1 MKIFKGNSIDD
12 DVPAG
17 HPSIPRHASSA
28 IAALAVFAL
37 CSFDVYAD
45 DGTAASSVAAPA
57 AAASAAAASAAAA
70 SGVAAAGTS
79 STHTTKADRASRSA
93 TAAAD
98 DTVAIAA
105 VPAPVPDDKP
115 WLHQTLSL
123 INSSL
128 TRFGPYRTG
137 NAYLEYEYFGSNGP
151 FTLYGYVD
159 ALKVLN
165 VGTTNTSG
173 VWDKGAPIF
182 SEQEP
187 KVALDTLA
195 GKDFELG
202 PFKHIYLA
210 TDWIYEMGGSRSSA
224 QNTVYMGLGT
234 DIDTH
239 TPLSLSANLYVNRQ
253 FQNYGSAN
261 EYSWDGYRF
270 QMNYFYF
277 LGHAMGGDWSY
288 AGFFNYDFGSKLRE
302 EAGNGTYADNEFD
315 ETNALI
321 YSRGHLRLVGVAR
334 YFHNGGQW
342 DSSVLNFG
350 SGNFQNRSTGWG
362 YYLEAGYQWG
372 K

>member
-1 MKIFKGNSIDD
+1 MGLGIMKLLKGHSRHNAIRSERPATSGCATRSTSRIALTLTAIVISVVGSTSAWAG
-12 DVPAG
+12 DV
-17 HPSIPRHASSA
+17 
-28 IAALAVFAL
+28 
-37 CSFDVYAD
+37 
-45 DGTAASSVAAPA
+45 SVATPA
-57 AAASAAAASAAAA
+57 VDSAGNAGSGQVVAAGSGTPTTVGASGGASAAPL
-70 SGVAAAGTS
+70 V
-79 STHTTKADRASRSA
+79 TT
-93 TAAAD
+93 
-98 DTVAIAA
+98 
-105 VPAPVPDDKP
+105 VPAVDDQP
-115 WLHQTLSL
+115 WLHQTVSL

-137 NAYLEYEYFGSNGP
+137 NAYLEYEYYGSKGP
-151 FTLYGYVD
+151 FSLYGYVD

-165 VGTTNTSG
+165 AGTANTSG

-187 KVALDTLA
+187 KIALDTLA

-224 QNTVYMGLGT
+224 QNTLYTGLGT

-239 TPLSLSANLYVNRQ
+239 TPLSLSANIYVNRQ

-277 LGHAMGGDWSY
+277 LGHALGGDWSY
-288 AGFFNYDFGSKLRE
+288 AGFFNYDFGSRLRE
-302 EAGNGTYADNEFD
+302 EAGGTTYADNEFD
-315 ETNALI
+315 ETNAVI

>member
-1 MKIFKGNSIDD
+1 MGLGRMKKLKGSRGDSTLSARLAASRNASRIAVSRTSI
-12 DVPAG
+12 A
-17 HPSIPRHASSA
+17 ISA
-28 IAALAVFAL
+28 IWSVSAWASGVDAAAPV
-37 CSFDVYAD
+37 
-45 DGTAASSVAAPA
+45 AASAADSAGSVISVPVLASDNSTGAAPA
-57 AAASAAAASAAAA
+57 AAAGPSIAAGSVP
-70 SGVAAAGTS
+70 VAAAVAAPATS
-79 STHTTKADRASRSA
+79 Q
-93 TAAAD
+93 
-98 DTVAIAA
+98 
-105 VPAPVPDDKP
+105 P
-115 WLHQTLSL
+115 WLHSTLSL

-137 NAYLEYEYFGSNGP
+137 NTYLEYEYFGSKGP
-151 FTLYGYVD
+151 FTIYGYVD
-159 ALKVLN
+159 ALKVIN
-165 VGTTNTSG
+165 VGTQNTSG

-187 KVALDTLA
+187 RLALDTLA
-195 GKDFELG
+195 GKEFQLG

-210 TDWIYEMGGSRSSA
+210 ADWIYEMGGSRSSA
-224 QNTVYMGLGT
+224 QNTLYTGLGT

-239 TPLSLSANLYVNRQ
+239 TPLALSANIYVSRQ
-253 FQNYGSAN
+253 FQNYGAPN

-302 EAGNGTYADNEFD
+302 KAGGNIYADTEFD

-342 DSSVLNFG
+342 NSSVLNFG
-350 SGNFQNRSTGWG
+350 KGNFQNRSTGWG

>member
-1 MKIFKGNSIDD
+1 MFKGNN
-12 DVPAG
+12 
-17 HPSIPRHASSA
+17 
-28 IAALAVFAL
+28 
-37 CSFDVYAD
+37 
-45 DGTAASSVAAPA
+45 SVAAGRFNLA
-57 AAASAAAASAAAA
+57 DRASMQHGASRIAIALAISAVCSVTAWAGEADAAA
-70 SGVAAAGTS
+70 SGVDPASTAANSPVLASDTAGT
-79 STHTTKADRASRSA
+79 AAPAASAGPSVA
-93 TAAAD
+93 TPVPLTAAA
-98 DTVAIAA
+98 
-105 VPAPVPDDKP
+105 PAPDDQP
-115 WLHQTLSL
+115 WLHSTLSL

-137 NAYLEYEYFGSNGP
+137 NTYLEYEYFGSKGP
-151 FTLYGYVD
+151 FTIYGYVD
-159 ALKVLN
+159 ALKVIN
-165 VGTTNTSG
+165 VGTQNTSG

-187 KVALDTLA
+187 KIALDTLA
-195 GKDFELG
+195 GKEFQLG

-224 QNTVYMGLGT
+224 QNTLYTGLGT

-239 TPLSLSANLYVNRQ
+239 TPLALSANIYVNRQ
-253 FQNYGSAN
+253 FQNYGAPN

-277 LGHAMGGDWSY
+277 LGHALGGDWSY

-302 EAGNGTYADNEFD
+302 EAGGTTYADTEFD
-315 ETNALI
+315 ETNAVI